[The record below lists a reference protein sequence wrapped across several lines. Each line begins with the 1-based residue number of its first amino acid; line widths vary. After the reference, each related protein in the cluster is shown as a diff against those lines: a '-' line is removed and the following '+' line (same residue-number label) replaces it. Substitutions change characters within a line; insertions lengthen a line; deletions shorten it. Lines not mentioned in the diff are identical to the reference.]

1 MGLTINGIKQYLI
14 SAGTA
19 ILGKVGIDQ
28 TTDGTTNKV
37 QARNATADNFAVNA
51 NVQMA
56 DADVSAS
63 NPLATKDIATPA
75 APTIYNVTMTTL
87 NTEYSQALPANC
99 KKFAMKVQLG
109 TGSYKYRVA
118 FVTGKVA
125 TPVAPYL
132 QYNDDVEYFEE
143 GLNYATS
150 TLYFASTTSGLVMQ
164 IIAWV

>member
-1 MGLTINGIKQYLI
+1 MSKNINGIDI
-14 SAGTA
+14 EN
-19 ILGKVGIDQ
+19 
-28 TTDGTTNKV
+28 TNLFV
-37 QARNATADNFAVNA
+37 
-51 NVQMA
+51 A
-56 DADVSAS
+56 DAPNAAS
-63 NPLATKDIATPA
+63 NPAFTKDVATPA

-125 TPVAPYL
+125 TPTAPYL